1 MNKKSF
7 FQQLKRPKD
16 WWLFTVYFF
25 TTVSIAGAIGV
36 LFIEYTGTPFAYFAY
51 ALFALAGC
59 TLTYSVYTFVLYFP
73 PFKRKLIDRL
83 HTWKFTSKLL
93 QNYGFRTVI
102 FSAFSLALSI
112 AYAAYNVVV
121 ALLFKTVWY
130 GALATY
136 YVLLVALRAGIAL
149 YHGKRRGKERD
160 GLLELKKYRN
170 CGILLIV
177 TILAL
182 SFAILKMVSE
192 NAFFEHAGWTIYAA
206 AAYSFYKI
214 ISASVHFFK
223 ANRQQDYTVRALR
236 NINLADGAVSILALQ
251 TSMFHAFGD
260 GSLPTGIAN
269 SITGALVCLLVFTLG
284 VSMILSANK
293 TIQQSNERK
302 K

>member
-7 FQQLKRPKD
+7 FQQLKRPKG

-83 HTWKFTSKLL
+83 YTWKFTSKLL

-102 FSAFSLALSI
+102 FSAVSLALSI

-121 ALLFKTVWY
+121 ALLFKTMWY

-192 NAFFEHAGWTIYAA
+192 NAISILPTARCLF
-206 AAYSFYKI
+206 SLYKPRCFTRL
-214 ISASVHFFK
+214 A
-223 ANRQQDYTVRALR
+223 TVRCLR
-236 NINLADGAVSILALQ
+236 A
-251 TSMFHAFGD
+251 
-260 GSLPTGIAN
+260 SLTLSRAHSSACSCSPSA
-269 SITGALVCLLVFTLG
+269 CL
-284 VSMILSANK
+284 
-293 TIQQSNERK
+293 
-302 K
+302 